1 MYHGDQWPDGEL
13 EPRGELTELRGERAQ
28 RGELVQHGMKKPS
41 GGSGLPRGV
50 LVQHGA
56 PLMLHGALV
65 GYAVTKHVGSHD
77 AQLAQCDEEPRD
89 AGSIREH
96 GRRYSPSL
104 D

>member
-1 MYHGDQWPDGEL
+1 MW
-13 EPRGELTELRGERAQ
+13 EPHDDLIQPRGERAQ
-28 RGELVQHGMKKPS
+28 RGELEQHDEEKPDGVS
-41 GGSGLPRGV
+41 RLPRGV

-56 PLMLHGALV
+56 PQMLHGAWV
-65 GYAVTKHVGSHD
+65 EYAVTKHVGSHD

-96 GRRYSPSL
+96 GRRYSPSS